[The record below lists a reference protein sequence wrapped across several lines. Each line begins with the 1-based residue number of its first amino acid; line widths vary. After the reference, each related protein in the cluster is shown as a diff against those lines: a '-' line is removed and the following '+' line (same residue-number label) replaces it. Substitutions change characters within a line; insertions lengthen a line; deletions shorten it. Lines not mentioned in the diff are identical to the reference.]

1 MKAPFNKQQKIFDFF
16 SKIIKEKIKK
26 DQDNMTE
33 TEMKNRRRIGEILKE
48 DFGVPEKDIRKILD
62 TMKNTRNKK
71 FGEIAIELGIVSE
84 ETIYK
89 ALLIQHDFQFNDME
103 KLKDVFLKYPK
114 LHEEFIQKKFPDKM
128 YLKDIDALDTYFNVI
143 EIKNSKEYEPYIVL
157 QDKGTGKKYIGL
169 FIPSFLQIEDEIN
182 YFDDFVFISSQL
194 YNYYFKIYK
203 KSFSGK
209 NNLEDYDIT
218 ELLQYLESLGVSDF
232 HIEAQDLTRYYYSAR
247 LHGGKSSKVVILEK
261 NIRDV
266 IIEELVHNLKLLM
279 NKDTLEDPPILSGLI
294 KTNLTDVRGRAIE
307 RTFRVNIMRAS
318 KPPKKMYSIVI
329 RRLKN
334 LDEIKVLGLK
344 GLGYTDKGIEFIK
357 KIIAKNYGINIV
369 AGATNSGKT
378 TLLTTILEE
387 LREQNNRILSIENPI
402 EIITNYTQFDL
413 SQYESADE
421 KHKLTQ
427 KKAMK
432 GFLRHD
438 PDQVLFQEIRDDEI
452 KDFIELGL
460 RGHTA
465 FATLHAGKVT
475 DVILRLLQ
483 GTNDVM
489 SVITALTGII
499 VQELY
504 PKKCPY
510 CKGKGCHECNKTGK
524 KGVVPVYEIAFFKNI
539 NVSRIVNEDGK
550 INFSK
555 YFNFEELIE
564 RGEMEYLSKAQVAK
578 ELVEKE
584 ILFEEDYEKII
595 RYNS

>member
-1 MKAPFNKQQKIFDFF
+1 MNMPFNKNRLLGLL
-16 SKIIKEKIKK
+16 KIKK
-26 DQDNMTE
+26 KE
-33 TEMKNRRRIGEILKE
+33 KSPEEIEVKNRRRIGEILKE
-48 DFGVPEKDIRKILD
+48 DFGIPDEDIQKILEN
-62 TMKNTRNKK
+62 MKNNENKK
-71 FGEIAIELGIVSE
+71 FGEIAIELGLVPE
-84 ETIYK
+84 ETIYR
-89 ALLIQHDFQFNDME
+89 ALLIQNDFHFNNME
-103 KLKDVFLKYPK
+103 KLKDMFLKYPS
-114 LHEEFIQKKFPDKM
+114 LHKEFIQKKFPDKM
-128 YLKDIDALDTYFNVI
+128 YLEDIDELDTYYRVL

-157 QDKGTGKKYIGL
+157 QDKGTGRKYIGL
-169 FIPSFLQIEDEIN
+169 FIPSFFQIDEGVDYFEDI
-182 YFDDFVFISSQL
+182 VFISSQL
-194 YNYYFKIYK
+194 YNYYFKIHK
-203 KSFSGK
+203 KSIGEK
-209 NNLEDYDIT
+209 NNLEDYDVV

-247 LHGGKSSKVVILEK
+247 MHGGKSSKVVTLEK
-261 NIRDV
+261 NVRDV
-266 IIEELVHNLKLLM
+266 IVEELVHNLKLMM
-279 NKDTLEDPPILSGLI
+279 NKDTLEDPPILSGLV
-294 KTNLTDVRGRAIE
+294 KTNLTDIRGKAIE

-318 KPPKKMYSIVI
+318 KPPKRVYSIVI

-344 GLGYTDKGIEFIK
+344 GLGYTDKGIELIK
-357 KIIAKNYGINIV
+357 KIIAKNYGINVV

-402 EIITNYTQFDL
+402 EIITNYPQFDL
-413 SQYESADE
+413 SQYENADE

-452 KDFIELGL
+452 QDFVELGL

-465 FATLHAGKVT
+465 FATIHAGKVT

-483 GTNDVM
+483 GSNDAM

-510 CKGKGCHECNKTGK
+510 CGGKGCKECNDTGQ

-539 NVSRIVNEDGK
+539 DVSRIVNEKGD
-550 INFSK
+550 INFSR
-555 YFNFEELIE
+555 YFNFKELIE
-564 RGEMEYLSKAQVAK
+564 RGELEYLSKAQVAK

-584 ILFEEDYEKII
+584 ILFEKDYEKII
-595 RYNS
+595 QFGT